1 MDIDIRPIQP
11 DEFDAYIKVDQN
23 AFGDHP
29 DQESTELWRGI
40 TELDRSLAA
49 FDGGAIVGTT
59 LIDTMSVTVPG
70 GDLPMAGV
78 TAVGVLPTHR
88 RRGILTALMR
98 RQLSDVRDRGEALA
112 GLWASEGSIYGRF
125 GYGLA
130 TLGGRMEADRDRVQF
145 VNQTDDHGGT
155 LRLVSRDEAL
165 GVLPSLYERVRGQR
179 PGMPSRGA
187 DMWRVS
193 YADLERWRDGASAL
207 FCTLHETAGTVDGFC
222 SYRVKS
228 EWNDALPGG
237 TVSIRHLF
245 AETPVAYEAIWR
257 YVFGI
262 DLIKKVEAWGRPSD
276 EPLLHMVTEPRRL
289 RFALTD
295 ALFIRV
301 VDVPSA
307 LGGRTYGV
315 EGSIVLGVRDAFC
328 PWNEG
333 AYEVRG
339 GPDGAE
345 CRRTSAEPEIS
356 VDATALG
363 AVFMGGTT
371 FHQLAEAGRVSEE
384 RAGAVGR
391 ASRMFAAD
399 PLPWC
404 PLEF

>member
-11 DEFDAYIKVDQN
+11 EEFDAFVKVDQN

-29 DQESTELWRGI
+29 DKESTALWRGVS
-40 TELDRSLAA
+40 ELDRSLAA
-49 FDGGAIVGTT
+49 FDGEAIVGTT

-78 TAVGVLPTHR
+78 TATGVLPTHR

-98 RQLSDVRDRGEALA
+98 RQLSDVRDRGEPLA

-145 VNQTDDHGGT
+145 VNQTDDQGGT
-155 LRLVSRDEAL
+155 LRLVSREEAL
-165 GVLPSLYERVRGQR
+165 GVLPALYDRVRGQR

-187 DMWRVS
+187 EMWAAA
-193 YADLERWRDGASAL
+193 YADLERWREGASAL
-207 FCTLHETAGTVDGFC
+207 FCTLHQTSGTVDGIC

-228 EWNDALPGG
+228 EWSDGLPGG
-237 TVSIRHLF
+237 TVSVRHLF
-245 AETPVAYEAIWR
+245 AETPAAYEALWR

-276 EPLLHMVTEPRRL
+276 EPLLHMITEPRRL

-295 ALFIRV
+295 ALFVRV
-301 VDVPSA
+301 VDVPAA
-307 LGGRTYGV
+307 LGGRTYGA
-315 EGSIVLGVRDAFC
+315 EGSIVLDVRDAFC
-328 PWNEG
+328 PWTEG
-333 AYEVRG
+333 TYELQG
-339 GPDGAE
+339 GPNGAA
-345 CRRTSAEPEIS
+345 CRPSPAEPHIR

-363 AVFMGGTT
+363 AAFLGGTT
-371 FHQLAEAGRVSEE
+371 FHQLATAGRVFEE
-384 RAGAVGR
+384 RAGAVDL

-399 PLPWC
+399 PPPWC